1 MVLYHGGWEDN
12 PCQSVQYLMNHC
24 TVHNHK
30 PCAYEFTKPRKNS
43 DRGEE
48 LQAEQREGRGGSM

>member
-1 MVLYHGGWEDN
+1 MVMYHGGWEDN
-12 PCQSVQYLMNHC
+12 PCWSVQYLMNHS

-30 PCAYEFTKPRKNS
+30 PCAYECTEPRKNF

-48 LQAEQREGRGGSM
+48 LQAEQCVGRRGSM